1 MVIEKGLAVLL
12 CGFTLL
18 MLIFS
23 ESPDH
28 QAFAVMYSVG
38 VIIEGVLIVRTYVSN
53 ASISDFLKKNMNTG
67 IKVPYSIILSG
78 IGFIIAVSGFA
89 VSLAM
94 RRMVRLQEPH
104 VTPESRDQNLSMIS

>member
-1 MVIEKGLAVLL
+1 MIIITNHFMNFSLQVQQYSILRKNIDEYLIKNCPLLPYITVNLNHVCYNLPEIQAEMVIEKGLAVLL

-38 VIIEGVLIVRTYVSN
+38 GKQI
-53 ASISDFLKKNMNTG
+53 FL
-67 IKVPYSIILSG
+67 L
-78 IGFIIAVSGFA
+78 
-89 VSLAM
+89 
-94 RRMVRLQEPH
+94 
-104 VTPESRDQNLSMIS
+104 